1 MSDLYRTVMTIAAQ
15 TCGVEPVK
23 VLTRVHKHEF
33 TTARYIG
40 WYVLNARMGWS
51 HSRIQ
56 REAVLFHRV
65 TVRNGINR
73 IAEMPHNSPVGEL
86 VERVLA
92 EVSFM

>member
-1 MSDLYRTVMTIAAQ
+1 MTDMYRTIMTTVAH
-15 TCGVEPVK
+15 TSGVQPEK
-23 VLTRVHKHEF
+23 VLTRVHKHEY

-40 WYVLNARMGWS
+40 WYVLNTRFGWS

-73 IAEMPHNSPVGEL
+73 IGEMPSNSPVGEL
-86 VERVLA
+86 VARVLA
-92 EVSFM
+92 EVSFP

>member
-1 MSDLYRTVMTIAAQ
+1 MTDLYRTIMTIAAQ
-15 TCGVEPVK
+15 TSGVEPEK

-40 WYVLNARMGWS
+40 WYVLHTRFGWS

-73 IAEMPHNSPVGEL
+73 IGEMPNHSVVGEL

-92 EVSFM
+92 EVSFP

>member
-1 MSDLYRTVMTIAAQ
+1 MNDLYRTVMTIAAQ

-40 WYVLNARMGWS
+40 WYLLHTRFGWS

-56 REAVLFHRV
+56 REAELFHRV
-65 TVRNGINR
+65 TVRNGIMR
-73 IAEMPHNSPVGEL
+73 IGDMPSNSPVGEL

-92 EVSFM
+92 EVSFV